1 MHDRDLNLEL
11 AQRLVTAAIDVA
23 RQQGVNIAASVVD
36 SGGHLVAFG
45 RMDGV
50 GYIAV
55 ELTRRKALTACNFQ
69 IPNDMLQAIGQ
80 SQPAIAADL
89 AKNADICLL
98 GGGLPIQLESRC
110 VGGIGIGGATSE
122 MDRAIAEKAISLLL

>member
-1 MHDRDLNLEL
+1 MNERYLSLEL
-11 AQRLVTAAIDVA
+11 AQKLVTTAIDVA
-23 RQQGVNIAASVVD
+23 HQQGVNIAASIVD
-36 SGGHLVAFG
+36 PGGHLVAFA

-69 IPNDMLQAIGQ
+69 IPNDVLQAIGQ
-80 SQPAIAADL
+80 NQPAIAADL

-98 GGGLPIQLESRC
+98 GGGLPIQIDSRC

-122 MDRAIAEKAISLLL
+122 IDRAIAEKAIAFLL